1 MAFGSKK
8 KAKSAPTYND
18 TDLIN
23 ELCDIVD
30 CNVEELKQV
39 VEDLCSFEE
48 DGGAFIDGIAKILDC
63 EEDAI
68 YDEIKRIKELA
79 ESSPSEGTPNEN
91 ETDEEVESAKQVVEE
106 LLKLFDCTD
115 ENLLDRVQSTQKLAN
130 QYYSVIVS
138 LCEMLNCTSETV
150 AETVQALIDSKGTSE
165 ESPAVD
171 TAELDT
177 LKEEVSKLRSLLD
190 EEKTSS
196 QKYKDACTDVEK
208 KLTLYKTELSESK
221 KEVKQLT
228 EQVNKAKDIIRSTRK
243 YRDELSEA
251 NTALKEENEALKK
264 ERSTASSKSN
274 EELID
279 SLKKELADV
288 RESFAMQ
295 TCDYDELLGE
305 HKYINDKY
313 QELLAKTQGESSS
326 MGTLQELNCE
336 LKQKSHSLEEE
347 LSKVQKEQ
355 AKTVENLSAAEENVA
370 NLLNKVS
377 EKTSELSKKEEEL
390 KSVRG
395 ELSEVTAK
403 LVGYEDRISRVS
415 ELETEIKVY
424 KEKEVQYTKMIEE
437 ITVAVDKQQENDGK
451 SILNRLCTKFEC
463 TKEDLEEVISI
474 ALEGKMPEE
483 DSFQSLSIELVKLR
497 SENRVLR
504 KNTELES
511 QIVSSLRRIFN
522 DCYTEQLYDEVV
534 KAKEQAERVPSL
546 DEEVSS
552 LKTNVD
558 TLQSEVE
565 ESKRVH
571 SDIEEADRTLKDELE
586 QALEENKRLSLDN
599 YNVNEELNS
608 LKKTLLSC
616 KVDRKSLRD
625 KNISLT
631 SELTTA
637 KDTLKER
644 EKVVGTLRDERDS
657 LRMRIDDLETDLIN
671 ARVEGKKSSD
681 RCTELQKRLAVEKEK
696 QDNSE
701 ELVKY
706 RVQVED
712 LNEALEAERT
722 RSSELQV
729 SVDELKDGK
738 DKLLERIR
746 SRDDMIES
754 LKKEVEVHKASAK
767 RLEQRLETDT
777 SDEGTEN

>member
-63 EEDAI
+63 DEDAI

-79 ESSPSEGTPNEN
+79 ESAPSEGTSDEN

-138 LCEMLNCTSETV
+138 LCEMLNCTTETV
-150 AETVQALIDSKGTSE
+150 AETVQSLIDSKGTSE
-165 ESPAVD
+165 ETSTVD
-171 TAELDT
+171 PAELDT
-177 LKEEVSKLRSLLD
+177 LKEEVSKLQTLLG

-196 QKYKDACTDVEK
+196 QKYKDACTDSEK
-208 KLTLYKTELSESK
+208 KLNLYKSELSESK

-243 YRDELSEA
+243 YRDELSES
-251 NTALKEENEALKK
+251 NEALKKENEALKK
-264 ERSTASSKSN
+264 EKETLVSQSGDSEVVKRLEDELSRVNRDLAATVAQCEEKGTAL
-274 EELID
+274 EATE
-279 SLKKELADV
+279 KELKG
-288 RESFAMQ
+288 
-295 TCDYDELLGE
+295 LGV
-305 HKYINDKY
+305 KY
-313 QELLAKTQGESSS
+313 QELLGKSQDTSA
-326 MGTLQELNCE
+326 MDTLQKLNCE

-347 LSKVQKEQ
+347 LSRVQKEQ
-355 AKTVENLSAAEENVA
+355 AKTEENLSAAEENVA
-370 NLLNKVS
+370 NLLTKVND
-377 EKTSELSKKEEEL
+377 KTSELSKKDEEL
-390 KSVRG
+390 QAVHR
-395 ELSEVTAK
+395 ELSEVMAK
-403 LVGYEDRISRVS
+403 ISGYEDKLSRVS
-415 ELETEIKVY
+415 ELETEIEVY
-424 KEKEVQYTKMIEE
+424 KEKEVQYTKMLEE

-451 SILNRLCTKFEC
+451 SILNRLCTKFDC
-463 TKEDLEEVISI
+463 NKEALEEVISI

-504 KNTELES
+504 KNTELDS
-511 QIVSSLRRIFN
+511 QIVSSLRRIFD
-522 DCYTEQLYDEVV
+522 DCYVEQLYDEVV

-552 LKTNVD
+552 LKTSVD
-558 TLQSEVE
+558 TLQTEVE
-565 ESKRVH
+565 ESRKAH
-571 SDIEEADRTLKDELE
+571 KDITEADKSLKDKLE
-586 QALEENKRLSLDN
+586 QVMRENEDIT
-599 YNVNEELNS
+599 EELNS
-608 LKKTLLSC
+608 TKKTLFSC
-616 KVDRKSLRD
+616 KIDRKSLRD

-631 SELTTA
+631 SELESV
-637 KDTLKER
+637 KDTLRRR
-644 EKVVGTLRDERDS
+644 EEVSDNLRNERDS
-657 LRMRIDDLETDLIN
+657 LKMRLDDVQTDLIN

-681 RCTELQKRLAVEKEK
+681 RCTELQKRLAKEKEK

-701 ELVKY
+701 ELVRY

-712 LNEALEAERT
+712 LNEALETERT
-722 RSSELQV
+722 RSSELQD
-729 SVDELKDGK
+729 SVNELTEGK

-767 RLEQRLETDT
+767 RLGQRLETD
-777 SDEGTEN
+777 SLGVGTED